1 MESAINSNFSKAINQ
16 EWRLRIFTLFKLRL
30 TFYSIS
36 GVKKVVR
43 LYLKNTLLLE
53 CPPHMFMKLSR
64 YSASFEK
71 KKKKQNNW
79 ITPYTRSSIDVFINA
94 FVATDM
100 LVRSYV

>member
-1 MESAINSNFSKAINQ
+1 
-16 EWRLRIFTLFKLRL
+16 
-30 TFYSIS
+30 
-36 GVKKVVR
+36 
-43 LYLKNTLLLE
+43 
-53 CPPHMFMKLSR
+53 MFMKLSR

-100 LVRSYV
+100 LVRSYVLIGCLTEIVYKHNGVILNNLSTQRMTTMNK

>member
-1 MESAINSNFSKAINQ
+1 
-16 EWRLRIFTLFKLRL
+16 
-30 TFYSIS
+30 
-36 GVKKVVR
+36 
-43 LYLKNTLLLE
+43 
-53 CPPHMFMKLSR
+53 MFMKLSR

-79 ITPYTRSSIDVFINA
+79 INPYTRSSTDVFINA